1 MDFNKWNDFQVNFPQ
16 SRRVYF
22 HSSAWHNTS
31 QLKNISTSSA
41 GQMATAKPQLPG
53 RLNEIKS
60 DPADQEEWTSVALV
74 QQPDSDMSYLKIL
87 TLIQVVFFFLD
98 VNVDFHGVAFITG
111 LGQVEGSSDLQDRKL
126 CCHWGR
132 WGFWETF
139 WRWKFDIH
147 IRVTHVGMN

>member
-1 MDFNKWNDFQVNFPQ
+1 
-16 SRRVYF
+16 
-22 HSSAWHNTS
+22 
-31 QLKNISTSSA
+31 
-41 GQMATAKPQLPG
+41 MATAKPQLPG

-126 CCHWGR
+126 CCH
-132 WGFWETF
+132 
-139 WRWKFDIH
+139 
-147 IRVTHVGMN
+147 